1 MKRSKEDRKM
11 NKDYKRRLLR
21 KLKVFTAL
29 FVVSAMLIQFF
40 GNNYLLAYSQDNVI
54 ATYDIGV
61 DKETVTATLTSD
73 GMLTLSGSG
82 DTKDYTAETMP
93 FTDNVDKIS
102 TLVIEDG
109 ITSIGD
115 YLFFG
120 CRNLNDKLEIPK
132 TIVHIGDYAFN
143 GYSKE
148 TAPAFTYITN
158 DFKSADIT
166 VPVES
171 KEEQPE
177 TEKSVPQE
185 TKDKAQ
191 EPQSTEAETNNQNV
205 NKSDPVKTEDEQTKT
220 ESNTSEQPVDDATMD
235 NNTGDTV
242 TMPEEKTPQSSGKIE
257 IKTITEQEIGTDIF
271 FPNQTG
277 GYKAEKTN
285 KSFRTAVESAGY
297 IEADRFV
304 TVKLDNVI
312 TQHLPVKDGKLIIP
326 DRPNYGI
333 EPTEPDDAYTTHTF
347 RGWSIDNQTLQPKDT
362 YAIADHLDEITLT
375 SEWNTEWS
383 IQPQVKTEA
392 KEEVTVYSVIDKNT
406 QKEIEKAE
414 GYVLSV
420 QWQMNSKDKEDG
432 SLWEDIKDASSS
444 TYERKVQ
451 SGDTS
456 SFFRAK
462 VTIIKESKL
471 RTVSE
476 PKTLTTDPVNGINSL
491 TPITVI
497 YDANGGTGL
506 MDSQMFGENEKFK
519 PDENAFTAPIDK
531 VFVGWKVTEIN
542 NVVAAYPSE
551 TKNLSVG
558 EIIKPNT
565 VEFSLTLTNSS
576 ASGDIKFEAQWS
588 STTMVYVDQSKGN
601 DSNDGSESKPVKS
614 LSAAYNLLPENGQAE
629 TNIIVLKANYST
641 SNNLFENTKNR
652 NITFKSNGTNVYRM
666 TINGIR
672 LYNGGDTIYDNVEIY
687 CPRYLHIC
695 TNWYNL
701 ILTKNC
707 YTNVAEK
714 SSSGIGVP
722 TGKYDALEIYPT
734 ISETR
739 PSTSAGPRGDSED
752 NPITIKLESDNTS
765 ISRIG
770 SDSRVPLDG
779 NTSSESAPTYT
790 HLELKSGNYGVVA
803 AGSVYDGESWS
814 RATINIYDGASIY
827 AIIGGQHSNTTDG
840 KYHGVMNVNMYGG
853 EIETL
858 YGGQLGRVI
867 STSGYSEITANMNI
881 YNGHIQTIYCAGAT
895 GTLKGQINLKIY
907 GGFIDTIYGGGYGYS
922 PFVQTY
928 YNNSACMY
936 GDLNI
941 EILGGEISGDIYLGG
956 KGYQKNNEVGSAQI
970 TGNLF
975 LHIGE
980 NAVING
986 DVYGGGEG
994 ITGDSTA
1001 ALINGNVNINIDGGS
1016 IIGNIYGGGNQSNVN
1031 GKTTITINKNDIRG
1045 TVYGGGNIK
1054 GTIKESQVNIEGIVT
1069 NSIYAGGKGSGTTVT
1084 TTNLNIE
1091 KGANVKGNT
1100 FGGSEQGAVTN
1111 SVVNLKGGYAKYVF
1125 GGSDQAS
1132 VTGSVSINSL
1142 AGSTAGNIYA
1152 GCNASGSVKNPTL
1165 NLAGKAT
1172 NVFAGGNA
1180 TDKAVDDVNGTS
1192 TININTD
1199 ESNKITNVYGGANTT
1214 GKVTSSII
1222 NISGN
1227 VENVYGGGLG
1237 VDTNTYT
1244 PTVNILAGA
1253 NVTNNV
1259 YGGGEEGI
1267 THGTTVDIKGGTVNN
1282 AFAGGHMAGADG
1294 IIKITSFNGSKIVN
1308 LYGGANSK
1316 GDVTSSVVNVS
1327 GDVENV
1333 YGGGLGADT
1342 NTYTPTVNILAGAN
1356 VTGSV
1361 YGGGEEGITHGTTVD
1376 IQAGTVNNA
1385 FAGGHMAGADG
1396 TVKIT
1401 SHNGSKTVNLYGGAN
1416 ESGTV
1421 SSPIISISGEVKNA
1435 FGGGYGNG
1443 TTTTSPTVNIESGAN
1458 ITDSAFG
1465 GGNLGEV
1472 SDPTVNIKG
1481 GSANKVFVGGNKIGV
1496 TGNAVLNAS
1505 NTGSGKIS
1513 NIYGGANSSGTVNS
1527 PQLNISGNAEN
1538 IYGGGYGGAANDGS
1552 GTVTTNPIIKVT
1564 SGTITNIY
1572 GGGEMGPTSGTNK
1585 IDITGGTVT
1594 NIYGGGKSIG
1604 TQNTDITV
1612 SGDSASITNVFGG
1625 SSLKG
1630 DVVNSNIKINGKVDS
1645 IYGGGEGASTK
1656 VTETYVITGT
1666 GSKAKDIYGGS
1677 KEGTVKNTT
1686 LVIHDPVTG
1695 SVYGGGYGSTSVV
1708 KGDTWVYTANNVAG
1722 NIYGGGNQGS
1732 VNGNTHV
1739 DVAAGTIGTAG
1750 DDATGNVFGGSN
1762 QAKVNGDTKV
1772 HIGSYVVVTPSGATL
1787 PTTTDKK
1794 ITILGTVFGGGNT
1807 TSTGKDF
1814 DASDPYVMG
1823 TATVEIGGTDYTL
1836 DIKKSIFGDGNK
1848 CVTNGDK
1855 TINIKDYTALKENAN
1870 TSIQRATTL
1879 VIENSDIE
1887 LIGEKDTANLVT
1899 TIDYSLNRIDKLVLK
1914 DGTLLKLQSPVNL
1927 VMGLESKNADDSLQ
1941 TSAQA
1946 NSNTKGNRLYI
1957 QQGQHVDLRINEDVS
1972 RPGYGDVKG
1981 FTQLGRYYIDG
1992 TSIDAD
1998 AQGVYIMGSYY
2009 TDPDSNTNSGFIV
2022 ADAESFTGQS
2032 VLNKGDVI
2040 EATTN
2045 SSSWRNWLLG
2055 SSVKNATKNM
2065 IVSDEPGDGKTAM
2078 VTETWAADGSI
2089 YRIDPDSVE
2098 ISGNGKYTIVNPND
2112 ITASSPENTI
2122 GLSIETGQTGWLE
2135 QLKAGYID
2143 SRTKK
2148 IIPYKTGI
2156 TDTASVGDSL
2166 DMRSIVN
2173 DKQTPVINVKLYNSE
2188 NITTNDAVPLVVS
2201 FTVDRI
2207 SEQTDGS
2214 EVKTGSII
2222 VTMSITQKTTTSF
2235 TNVLISQGKT
2245 YDRGEQ
2251 SYNYDTS
2258 SGAEATSVSKNSS
2271 VTAQFAEKSETARNV
2286 TSYKLNTKSGQT
2298 LSDSSL
2304 PAGTKILMIDKSETI
2319 PKYYNYTVTSPDAN
2333 ISLTEF
2339 TKNGKSEKYTLP
2351 AGSIK
2356 KSNFIFIF
2364 DFMDTSSDK
2373 DLLVTLVSEYSGGAS
2388 SEKKLR
2394 FKATGNDR
2402 TYKISSQQDNSSASS
2417 VPSYRMNGMFGITLN
2432 TTANADADA
2441 GTDTTGSDLQMAAKV
2456 QLKLT
2461 NTDTGTVLPIPKGWQ
2476 IQSNGTRYST
2486 SGDSAT
2492 IILANSL
2499 TATNSDIFVIMSN
2512 MGDIPAGSYK
2522 LEISLVAGAMANYPS
2537 STLDTKTII
2546 YRFKLTDD
2554 RYSIKATVR
2563 DEAKQVIA
2571 QADTD
2576 KTISYDVI
2584 RVSNGS
2590 SSTSNIETK
2599 LTLWK
2604 KKDDGTYAEVTFADT
2619 VEKLSDITTGREIP
2633 ITDQIIPWA
2642 TYKTISITLKDTA
2655 AVGTYQLRYE
2665 IVEKSKANSVLAS
2678 EVSSFIVTKD

>member
-1 MKRSKEDRKM
+1 M
-11 NKDYKRRLLR
+11 NKNYKKELLH
-21 KLKVFTAL
+21 KLKVFSAL
-29 FVVSAMLIQFF
+29 FVVSAMLIQSF

-54 ATYDIGV
+54 ATYDIGA

-93 FTDNVDKIS
+93 FADNVDKIS

-120 CRNLNDKLEIPK
+120 CKNLNDKLEIPK

-185 TKDKAQ
+185 TKEKEQ
-191 EPQSTEAETNNQNV
+191 EPQNTETETNNANV
-205 NKSDPVKTEDEQTKT
+205 NESDPVKTEEEQTKT
-220 ESNTSEQPVDDATMD
+220 ETNTSQQPVDTATTD
-235 NNTGDTV
+235 NTTGDTE
-242 TMPEEKTPQSSGKIE
+242 TILDKQTPQSSGKIE

-271 FPNQTG
+271 FPDQTG

-347 RGWSIDNQTLQPKDT
+347 KGWSIDNQTLQPKDT
-362 YAIADHLDEITLT
+362 YAIADNLDEITLT

-392 KEEVTVYSVIDKNT
+392 KEEVTVYSVIDKIT

-414 GYVLSV
+414 GYALSV
-420 QWQMNSKDKEDG
+420 QWQMNSKDKEDEG
-432 SLWEDIKDASSS
+432 SWEDIKDATSS

-451 SGDTS
+451 TGDTS

-476 PKTLTTDPVNGINSL
+476 PKILTTDPVNGINSL
-491 TPITVI
+491 TPITVT
-497 YDANGGTGL
+497 YDAGEGATGNIASKDL
-506 MDSQMFGENEKFK
+506 KDGENYKIE
-519 PDENAFTAPIDK
+519 ENSFTRSDNKVFTGWKIETIGVTLTKIDGTLVNTGEVIQSYEPLTISLNNAESGSITFTA
-531 VFVGWKVTEIN
+531 
-542 NVVAAYPSE
+542 
-551 TKNLSVG
+551 
-558 EIIKPNT
+558 
-565 VEFSLTLTNSS
+565 
-576 ASGDIKFEAQWS
+576 QWD
-588 STTMVYVDQSKGN
+588 TATIVYVDSTITTSG
-601 DSNDGSESKPVKS
+601 DGLTPETAVKTINE
-614 LSAAYNLLPENGQAE
+614 AYDKLPPSGTME
-629 TNIIVLKANYST
+629 TNQIVLCSNYTFSGISQLGNKSTTITSLNTDTPATLNTGLTNGAYSSPQNALIANAD
-641 SNNLFENTKNR
+641 LKFENIILYSSRTGGSHYETNALYMMGHHFVAGENVSNVNYISIIGGGYNTGHVFNETHIDIYSGTWGQIFGGGYAGTITGNAYI
-652 NITFKSNGTNVYRM
+652 NIF
-666 TINGIR
+666 
-672 LYNGGDTIYDNVEIY
+672 GGKMDTIYSGCGYGNLGSENINNGKVDGS
-687 CPRYLHIC
+687 
-695 TNWYNL
+695 TN
-701 ILTKNC
+701 
-707 YTNVAEK
+707 
-714 SSSGIGVP
+714 
-722 TGKYDALEIYPT
+722 
-734 ISETR
+734 
-739 PSTSAGPRGDSED
+739 
-752 NPITIKLESDNTS
+752 
-765 ISRIG
+765 
-770 SDSRVPLDG
+770 
-779 NTSSESAPTYT
+779 TY
-790 HLELKSGNYGVVA
+790 
-803 AGSVYDGESWS
+803 
-814 RATINIYDGASIY
+814 IY
-827 AIIGGQHSNTTDG
+827 AGEVNGYQGARGGRINGVGNDYSN
-840 KYHGVMNVNMYGG
+840 KLVIYGG
-853 EIETL
+853 EIGSIK
-858 YGGQLGRVI
+858 GGPTQPN
-867 STSGYSEITANMNI
+867 YANFAKK
-881 YNGHIQTIYCAGAT
+881 TIIDIHG
-895 GTLKGQINLKIY
+895 GTIKYDIY
-907 GGFIDTIYGGGYGYS
+907 GGSGDGSRNVGQNQGVEIRIFDDAILNGNLFLGSNDNITNSSTGITIKGHKSLIIYGGTINGNVYGGCNLGTTDGGNVSMTVKGGTIKGDIYGGGKGSDKYTAQIIGNVNISIEDSAVIEKNIYGGGYYRT
-922 PFVQTY
+922 Q
-928 YNNSACMY
+928 NQ
-936 GDLNI
+936 
-941 EILGGEISGDIYLGG
+941 GDIT
-956 KGYQKNNEVGSAQI
+956 I
-970 TGNLF
+970 TVNSKV
-975 LHIGE
+975 
-980 NAVING
+980 AS
-986 DVYGGGEG
+986 VYGAGNGSLTNV
-994 ITGDSTA
+994 TGTA
-1001 ALINGNVNINIDGGS
+1001 SINVLSNA
-1016 IIGNIYGGGNQSNVN
+1016 IIEGNIYGGGEE
-1031 GKTTITINKNDIRG
+1031 GLAKTTVVNVDGGQIGYNAIEGSGNIF
-1045 TVYGGGNIK
+1045 GGGNKRDVTESNI
-1054 GTIKESQVNIEGIVT
+1054 TIKDSPYINGNIYGGSNASGTTTTSNVT
-1069 NSIYAGGKGSGTTVT
+1069 IQGMLNNNVYAGGKGSETTVT
-1084 TTNLNIE
+1084 TANLNIE
-1091 KGANVKGNT
+1091 DGANVKGNA
-1100 FGGSEQGAVTN
+1100 FGGSEQGTVTN
-1111 SVVNLKGGYAKYVF
+1111 SIVNLKGGYAKNVF

-1142 AGSTAGNIYA
+1142 AGSNAGNIYA

-1180 TDKAVDDVNGTS
+1180 TDETVDDVDGTS
-1192 TININTD
+1192 TINIKTD
-1199 ESNKITNVYGGANTT
+1199 ENNKITNVFGGANTT
-1214 GKVTSSII
+1214 GKVTSSI
-1222 NISGN
+1222 
-1227 VENVYGGGLG
+1227 
-1237 VDTNTYT
+1237 
-1244 PTVNILAGA
+1244 
-1253 NVTNNV
+1253 
-1259 YGGGEEGI
+1259 
-1267 THGTTVDIKGGTVNN
+1267 
-1282 AFAGGHMAGADG
+1282 
-1294 IIKITSFNGSKIVN
+1294 
-1308 LYGGANSK
+1308 
-1316 GDVTSSVVNVS
+1316 VNVS

-1356 VTGSV
+1356 VTGNV
-1361 YGGGEEGITHGTTVD
+1361 YGGGEEGSTHGTTVE

-1396 TVKIT
+1396 SVKIT
-1401 SHNGSKTVNLYGGAN
+1401 SQNGSKTANLYGGAN

-1421 SSPIISISGEVKNA
+1421 SSPLINISGEVENA

-1443 TTTTSPTVNIESGAN
+1443 TMTTSPTVNIESGAN

-1472 SDPTVNIKG
+1472 SNPTVNIKG
-1481 GSANKVFVGGNKIGV
+1481 GSADKVFAGGNKVGV

-1505 NTGSGKIS
+1505 NTDSGKIS

-1552 GTVTTNPIIKVT
+1552 GTTTTDPTINVT

-1585 IDITGGTVT
+1585 IDIIGGTVM

-1604 TQNTDITV
+1604 AQNTDITV
-1612 SGDSASITNVFGG
+1612 SGNSTGITNVFGG

-1677 KEGTVKNTT
+1677 KEGTVTNTT

-1695 SVYGGGYGSTSVV
+1695 SIYGGGYGKTSVV

-1750 DDATGNVFGGSN
+1750 DETTGNVFGGSN
-1762 QAKVNGDTKV
+1762 QAKVNGNTKV
-1772 HIGSYVVVTPSGATL
+1772 HIGSYVVVTPTGATL
-1787 PTTTDKK
+1787 PADSEKNLV
-1794 ITILGTVFGGGNT
+1794 IYGTVFGGGNT
-1807 TSTGKDF
+1807 TLGGKDF

-1855 TINIKDYTALKENAN
+1855 TINIKDYTALGTDAN

-1899 TIDYSLNRIDKLVLK
+1899 TINYSLNRIDKLVLK

-1946 NSNTKGNRLYI
+1946 NNDTTGNRLYI
-1957 QQGQHVDLRINEDVS
+1957 QQGQHVDLRVNEDVS

-1981 FTQLGRYYIDG
+1981 FAQLGRYNINGNNIDKE
-1992 TSIDAD
+1992 

-2009 TDPDSNTNSGFIV
+2009 TDPDLNTSSGFIV
-2022 ADAESFTGQS
+2022 AEGEKLEGQPI
-2032 VLNKGDVI
+2032 LNKGDII

-2055 SSVKNATKNM
+2055 SSVKNVSKTM
-2065 IVSDEPGDGKTAM
+2065 VVSDEPADGKTAM

-2089 YRIDPDSVE
+2089 YRIDPDSVK
-2098 ISGNGKYTIVNPND
+2098 ISGNSKYTIVNPND
-2112 ITASSPENTI
+2112 ITATSPENTI

-2143 SRTKK
+2143 SERKK
-2148 IIPYKTGI
+2148 IIPYKTGT

-2173 DKQTPVINVKLYNSE
+2173 NSQSPVINVKLYNSE
-2188 NITTNDAVPLVVS
+2188 NIMTNDATPLVVS

-2214 EVKTGSII
+2214 EVKTGSIV

-2245 YDRGEQ
+2245 YNRGEQ

-2258 SGAEATSVSKNSS
+2258 SGSEATSVSKNSS
-2271 VTAQFAEKSETARNV
+2271 ITAQFAEKSETARTV
-2286 TSYKLNTKSGQT
+2286 TGYKLNTKSGE
-2298 LSDSSL
+2298 SGIDSSL
-2304 PAGTKILMIDKSETI
+2304 PVGTKILMIDKSKTT
-2319 PKYYNYTVTSPDAN
+2319 PVYYNYTVTSAGADIP
-2333 ISLTEF
+2333 LTEF
-2339 TKNGKSEKYTLP
+2339 TKNGTNEKYKLP
-2351 AGSIK
+2351 TNSIT

-2364 DFMDTSSDK
+2364 DFMDTSSDNK
-2373 DLLVTLVSEYSGGAS
+2373 DLLVTLVSEYSGGAK

-2402 TYKISSQQDNSSASS
+2402 TYKISSQQDNASASS

-2432 TTANADADA
+2432 TAAYADADA

-2537 STLDTKTII
+2537 GTLDTRTII
-2546 YRFKLTDD
+2546 YKFKLTDD
-2554 RYSIKATVR
+2554 RYSIKSTVR

-2571 QADTD
+2571 QTDTD
-2576 KTISYDVI
+2576 KTLSYDVI

-2604 KKDDGTYAEVTFADT
+2604 KKDDGTYGEITFADT
-2619 VEKLSDITTGREIP
+2619 VEKLSDITTGREIE
-2633 ITDQIIPWA
+2633 ITNQIIPWA
-2642 TYKTISITLKDTA
+2642 TYKTISIKLRDTA
-2655 AVGTYQLRYE
+2655 AAGTYQLRYE
-2665 IVEKSKANSVLAS
+2665 IVEKSKADSILAS
-2678 EVSSFIVTKD
+2678 EVSSFIVTTK